1 VNIIWAPGPGDH
13 LIVAAAW
20 VPWRTDSVLSKN
32 TFDQMGLSP
41 KILEGLSRMGYVSP
55 TDVQAEAIPLAM
67 EGRDLMI
74 QSRTGTGK
82 TAAYGIPASMRLD
95 TGLDKVQ
102 FLALCPTRE
111 LALQFAGDLAQINAA
126 TGVLV
131 TCIYGGASYS
141 KQMKDLEA
149 GALMVAGTP
158 GRVLDH
164 IRRRT
169 LDLSAL
175 KILVL
180 DEADRMLDMG
190 FYEEISAI
198 INSCPTK
205 RQTLLGSATFP
216 ASIMRMAQSYQQ
228 DPHKITLSDDTLYV
242 KEVEHRYYITQQME
256 KDRDLYRLIEIE
268 RPTSSIIF
276 CNTKDDVRMV
286 FNTLRRRG
294 LRVAMLTGDLAQER
308 REKIMSNF
316 REKRVKHLVTT
327 DVASRG
333 IDVDDVS
340 HVFLYSAPSTPEDYI
355 HRAGRTG
362 RMGKSGVA
370 ISFVSAMDLLN
381 FNRLVNAN
389 HLVVKEGRIPTDEDV
404 EKAARTRLLDLIR
417 VLEDKASAKDL
428 EALAPLA
435 RDLLKQDDANSLVSL
450 LLNLYLN
457 PPEADPVD
465 GSSATAPPVEQ
476 VPPEPKAEQPPGR
489 SRDRS
494 RRPRRRRR

>member
-1 VNIIWAPGPGDH
+1 
-13 LIVAAAW
+13 
-20 VPWRTDSVLSKN
+20 
-32 TFDQMGLSP
+32 MGLSP
-41 KILEGLSRMGYVSP
+41 AILEALARMGYTAP

-67 EGRDLMI
+67 SGRDLMI

-82 TAAYGIPASMRLD
+82 TAAYAIPATMRLD
-95 TGLDKVQ
+95 TSLKKVQ
-102 FLALCPTRE
+102 FLALTPTRE
-111 LALQFAGDLAQINAA
+111 LALQFAGDLAQINSC

-141 KQMKDLEA
+141 KQMRDLEA

-164 IRRRT
+164 LRRRT

-175 KILVL
+175 KVLVL

-190 FYEEISAI
+190 FYEEISSI
-198 INSCPTK
+198 IERCPK
-205 RQTLLGSATFP
+205 DRQTLLGSATFP
-216 ASIMRMAQSYQQ
+216 ASIVRMGQSYQR
-228 DPHKITLSDDTLYV
+228 DPHKISLSDDSIYV

-316 REKRVKHLVTT
+316 RQKRVKHLVTT

-381 FNRLVNAN
+381 FNRLVNAH
-389 HLVVKEGRIPTDEDV
+389 HLVVKEGRIPTDKDV
-404 EKAARTRLLDLIR
+404 EKSARQRLLDQIR
-417 VLEDKASAKDL
+417 VLEDKASAHDLETLEPLAKDL
-428 EALAPLA
+428 LEQNDAP
-435 RDLLKQDDANSLVSL
+435 SLVSL

-457 PPEADPVD
+457 PPEAEAFAAGAPVD
-465 GSSATAPPVEQ
+465 QPAQQ
-476 VPPEPKAEQPPGR
+476 VPPEPKAEKPPGQDRRR
-489 SRDRS
+489 SS
-494 RRPRRRRR
+494 SRPRGRRR

>member
-1 VNIIWAPGPGDH
+1 
-13 LIVAAAW
+13 
-20 VPWRTDSVLSKN
+20 
-32 TFDQMGLSP
+32 MGLSP
-41 KILEGLSRMGYVSP
+41 KILEGLARMGYNQP

-131 TCIYGGASYS
+131 TCIYGGASYTR
-141 KQMKDLEA
+141 QLRDLEA

-198 INSCPTK
+198 INSCPTE

-216 ASIMRMAQSYQQ
+216 ASIMRLAQSYQK
-228 DPHKITLSDDTLYV
+228 DPHKITLSDDSLYV

-308 REKIMSNF
+308 REKIMNNF
-316 REKRVKHLVTT
+316 RQKRVKHLVTT

-370 ISFVSAMDLLN
+370 ISFVSAADLLN

-404 EKAARTRLLDLIR
+404 EQSARKRLLDQIR
-417 VLEDKASAKDL
+417 VLEDKASARDL
-428 EALAPLA
+428 EALEPLA
-435 RDLLKQDDANSLVSL
+435 RNLLEQEDASALVSL

-457 PPEADPVD
+457 PPEAEPADP
-465 GSSATAPPVEQ
+465 AAAPAEQ
-476 VPPEPKAEQPPGR
+476 VAPEPRPENPKGSGR
-489 SRDRS
+489 SRSRGS
-494 RRPRRRRR
+494 RRPRRPRKR

>member
-1 VNIIWAPGPGDH
+1 
-13 LIVAAAW
+13 
-20 VPWRTDSVLSKN
+20 
-32 TFDQMGLSP
+32 MGLSP
-41 KILEGLSRMGYVSP
+41 KILEGLARMGYTTP
-55 TDVQAEAIPLAM
+55 TDVQAEAIPMAM

-82 TAAYGIPASMRLD
+82 TACYGIPASMKLD
-95 TGLDKVQ
+95 LSLPKVQ
-102 FLALCPTRE
+102 FLALTPTRE
-111 LALQFAGDLAQINAA
+111 LALQFAGDLAQINAC

-141 KQMKDLEA
+141 KQMRDLEA

-164 IRRRT
+164 LRRRT

-175 KILVL
+175 KVLVL

-198 INSCPTK
+198 LERCPRD

-216 ASIMRMAQSYQQ
+216 ASIERLAQSYQR
-228 DPHKITLSDDTLYV
+228 DPHKIALSDDSIYV
-242 KEVEHRYYITQQME
+242 QEVEHRYYITRQME

-268 RPTSSIIF
+268 RPSSSIIF

-294 LRVAMLTGDLAQER
+294 LRVAMLTGDLPQER
-308 REKIMSNF
+308 REKIMANF
-316 REKRVKHLVTT
+316 RQKKVKHLVTT

-333 IDVDDVS
+333 IDVEDVS
-340 HVFLYSAPSTPEDYI
+340 HVFLYSAPQTPEDYI

-370 ISFVSAMDLLN
+370 ISFVSAVDLLN
-381 FNRLVNAN
+381 FNRLVNAH

-404 EKAARTRLLDLIR
+404 EKSARDRMLNLIR
-417 VLEDKASAKDL
+417 VLEDKASAHDL
-428 EALAPLA
+428 ENLEPLA
-435 RDLLKQDDANSLVSL
+435 QDLLRQDDAKSLVAL

-457 PPEADPVD
+457 QPEADPAD
-465 GSSATAPPVEQ
+465 TAGTSARQPEDQ
-476 VPPEPKAEQPPGR
+476 VPPEPKAEKPPGHD
-489 SRDRS
+489 RDRS
-494 RRPRRRRR
+494 RPRRPRRRR

>member
-1 VNIIWAPGPGDH
+1 
-13 LIVAAAW
+13 
-20 VPWRTDSVLSKN
+20 
-32 TFDQMGLSP
+32 MGLSP
-41 KILEGLSRMGYVSP
+41 AILEALTRMGYTAP

-67 EGRDLMI
+67 SGRDLMI

-82 TAAYGIPASMRLD
+82 TAAYAIPASMRLD
-95 TGLDKVQ
+95 TSLKKVQ
-102 FLALCPTRE
+102 FLALTPTRE
-111 LALQFAGDLAQINAA
+111 LALQFAGDLAQINAC

-141 KQMKDLEA
+141 KQMRDLEA

-164 IRRRT
+164 LRRRT

-175 KILVL
+175 KVLVL

-190 FYEEISAI
+190 FYEEISSI
-198 INSCPTK
+198 IERCPK
-205 RQTLLGSATFP
+205 DRQTLLGSATFP
-216 ASIMRMAQSYQQ
+216 ASIVRMGQSYQK
-228 DPHKITLSDDTLYV
+228 DPHKIMLSDDSIYV

-316 REKRVKHLVTT
+316 RQKRVKHLVTT

-381 FNRLVNAN
+381 FNRLVNAH

-404 EKAARTRLLDLIR
+404 EKSARQRLLDQIR
-417 VLEDKASAKDL
+417 VLEDKASAHDLETLEPLAKDL
-428 EALAPLA
+428 LEQNDAP
-435 RDLLKQDDANSLVSL
+435 SLVSL

-457 PPEADPVD
+457 PPEAEAFAAGAPVD
-465 GSSATAPPVEQ
+465 QPAQQ
-476 VPPEPKAEQPPGR
+476 VPPEPKAEKPPGQDRR
-489 SRDRS
+489 SS
-494 RRPRRRRR
+494 SSRPRKRRR